1 MRLAYFCILLFAI
14 NLAFGQP
21 YYSFTPIQ
29 SQHGL
34 AENRVR
40 NINQLADGR
49 LVVVTEGMV
58 SLYNGTY
65 FKNIHVNEN
74 RLVPL
79 SGYKGFNH
87 SYVDGQGHFWLK
99 NWGRLMLIDLRKES
113 FENQSDSVLKSFGF
127 KEPLSDFFMDSNQD
141 LWIITSTGKLFYRNQ
156 KLQQTRLFL
165 SNVYKGDGKSD
176 NVYDINVVGHKL
188 LLFYRSGLLVC
199 FDISSGK
206 ELYRENPLDAER
218 QNRYNATLF
227 TIQQGQ
233 VLYQLRNG
241 KSGIM
246 LRYDVAKRKWST
258 VLETSYWLNVLS
270 ADSQGNLWL
279 SCRAGLWYID
289 KMLQKKQFIPTLHLV
304 DGRSINTEVSTLYN
318 DKQGGLWIGTLN
330 RGLLYYHPQQFKFR
344 NIGRTYFNV
353 SGNKDLAVTS
363 FAQGLNDDFLV
374 GTDQGLYTF
383 SKGAAKLVPYS
394 PKLSNI
400 QCNYLLKDRSGRIW
414 ICSQEGLYC
423 INNGN
428 LQFHPLGRI
437 NTAFEAK
444 DGTLYLGT
452 QQNGFGIF
460 NPLTS
465 TYQKATTKIKN
476 GQEPRSVR
484 QLISWNQGLLGISNE
499 GLFVF
504 NPKDQT
510 LEYPS
515 KTTRKPEIFNHSN
528 HHYNCIFTDSR
539 GLLWFGTQDGLHVWS
554 QKENS
559 LRSFY
564 TSDGLINSNIK
575 AIVEDKNHTIWLT
588 TSYGVSRIFVKDNKG
603 KYSYSITNFNKYDG
617 LIEGEFIEGSAY
629 AAKDGWLMMGG
640 IDGFNLINTD
650 SIATSRHTFTP
661 VFSGFQLF
669 NKEVKEGVSYNGNI
683 ILPNSISST
692 RELSLNHDQN
702 FFTIEFSAL
711 NYINPTQTYYSYK
724 LEGVDKLW
732 HEISSTDG
740 MGQVS
745 YTDLSPGTYIF
756 KVKAADNNRN
766 WNGETKSLKITIKAP
781 FWNTPLAKVI
791 YVILALLVLYFAISG
806 YIKSARRKLLAQQKE
821 QLDEAKFSF
830 FTNMSHELRTP
841 LTLILTPL
849 NAILEKQE
857 KGELKRAL
865 EGIYRN
871 ASHLLAL
878 VNQLL
883 DFRKLELSGQELH
896 LSLCNIRE
904 FTEALCLPFRSLAK
918 DKEIRFTCNSSFKD
932 LYMHLDKEKLN
943 IVLNNL
949 LSNAFKF
956 TPTEGSI
963 TLELDILHGEN
974 EQQKELCIRVSDS
987 GIGIEAEDLP
997 RIFEK
1002 FYQGKSQIDGNTGS
1016 GIGLHLVYEYVKLHQ
1031 GRIKAE
1037 SEINA
1042 GTKVEIL
1049 IPVNLQPSVESGD
1062 DLQAATSQAE
1072 DKVFKILVVEDNRE
1086 FRDFLVSQLSINYKV
1101 ISAVNGKEG
1110 LEKAIYHEV
1119 EMVISDVMMPVMDG
1133 LSLCSALKADIR
1145 TSHVPVI
1152 LLTARA
1158 STEAEYQGY
1167 EVGADAFIS
1176 KPFNMNILL
1185 LRIKNLLEQ
1194 QESRRSK
1201 YSKSIEIKPA
1211 EITTTGID
1219 EKLIQKALELIN
1231 SKMGNAN
1238 YSVEQFSNDMNME
1251 RSGLYRKLVSITG
1264 QTPSGFIRSVR
1275 LKRAAQLL
1283 RERDFSI
1290 GEIAE
1295 KVGFNNFAYFSK
1307 CFFEEFGV
1315 KPSRYR
1321 AAEHNT

>member
-1 MRLAYFCILLFAI
+1 MRLAYLCILLLAT
-14 NLAFGQP
+14 NLAFGQS
-21 YYSFTPIQ
+21 YYSFTPIE

-65 FKNIHVNEN
+65 FKNIHVDEN
-74 RLVPL
+74 RLIPL
-79 SGYKGFNH
+79 SGYTGFHH
-87 SYVDGQGHFWLK
+87 SYVDNEGHLWLK
-99 NWGRLMLIDLRKES
+99 TRGRLMLIDLLKER
-113 FENQSDSVLKSFGF
+113 FENQFDSVLKSLGF
-127 KEPLSDFFMDSNQD
+127 NEPLADFFMDNNRN
-141 LWIITSTGKLFYRNQ
+141 LWIISSTGKLFYRNE

-165 SNVYKGDGKSD
+165 PNVYRGNGVSD
-176 NVYDINVVGHKL
+176 NVYDINVVNHKL

-199 FDISSGK
+199 FDIASGK

-218 QNRYNATLF
+218 QKRYNATLF
-227 TIQQGQ
+227 TLQQGQ

-258 VLETSYWLNVLS
+258 VLETDYWLNMLS
-270 ADSQGNLWL
+270 ADKQGNLWL
-279 SCRAGLWYID
+279 SCREGLWYID
-289 KMLQKKQFIPTLHLV
+289 KTLQKKQFIPTLHLV
-304 DGRSINTEVSTLYN
+304 DGRSINSEVSTLYN

-330 RGLLYYHPQQFKFR
+330 RGLLYYHPQRFKFR
-344 NIGRTYFNV
+344 NIGKTYFNV
-353 SGNKDLAVTS
+353 SGNNDLAVTS
-363 FAQGLNDDFLV
+363 FTQAPNDDFLV
-374 GTDQGLYTF
+374 GTHQGLYTL
-383 SKGAAKLVPYS
+383 SKSTAKLAPYS
-394 PKLSNI
+394 PKLTTI
-400 QCNYLLKDRSGRIW
+400 QCNSLLKDRAGRIW
-414 ICSQEGLYC
+414 ICSKDGLYC
-423 INNGN
+423 INKGK
-428 LQFHPLGRI
+428 LQLYPLGRI

-452 QQNGFGIF
+452 HQNGFGVF
-460 NPLTS
+460 NPITS
-465 TYQKATTKIKN
+465 TYQKASAKVRN
-476 GQEPRSVR
+476 GNEPRSVS
-484 QLISWNQGLLGISNE
+484 QLITWNQRLLGISNE

-504 NPKDQT
+504 NPKNQT

-515 KTTRKPEIFNHSN
+515 KSTGKPAMLNPSN
-528 HHYNCIFTDSR
+528 HHYNCIFADSR
-539 GLLWFGTQDGLHVWS
+539 GLLWIGTQDGLNVWS
-554 QKENS
+554 EKENR
-559 LRSFY
+559 LRPFY

-575 AIVEDKNHTIWLT
+575 AIAEDKNHTIWLT
-588 TSYGVSRIFVKDNKG
+588 TSYGVSRMFVKGQKG

-617 LIEGEFIEGSAY
+617 LIEGEFIERSVHV
-629 AAKDGWLMMGG
+629 AKDGWLMMGG
-640 IDGFNLINTD
+640 IDGFNFINTD

-669 NKEVKEGVSYNGNI
+669 NKQVKENVAYDGNI

-692 RELSLNHDQN
+692 RELSLNYGQN

-724 LEGVDKLW
+724 LEGVDKSW
-732 HEISSTDG
+732 HEISSADG

-756 KVKAADNNRN
+756 KVKAADNSRN
-766 WNGETKSLKITIKAP
+766 WNGGTQILKITIHAP
-781 FWNTPLAKVI
+781 FWNTPLAMAV
-791 YVILALLVLYFAISG
+791 YVVLALFVLYFAISG

-849 NAILEKQE
+849 NAILEKQQE
-857 KGELKRAL
+857 GELKRAL

-871 ASHLLAL
+871 ANHLLAL

-904 FTEALCLPFRSLAK
+904 FTEVLCLPFRGLAK
-918 DKEIRFTCNSSFKD
+918 DKEIRFTCKSSFKD
-932 LYMHLDKEKLN
+932 LYTYLDKEKLN

-956 TPTEGSI
+956 TPAQGSVTI
-963 TLELDILHGEN
+963 ELDILQGEGEAQ
-974 EQQKELCIRVSDS
+974 EQLCIRVSDS

-1002 FYQGKSQIDGNTGS
+1002 FYQGKNQFDGNTGS
-1016 GIGLHLVYEYVKLHQ
+1016 GIGLHLVHEYVKLH
-1031 GRIKAE
+1031 GGTIKAE

-1049 IPVNLQPSVESGD
+1049 IPVNLQPSVESVGD
-1062 DLQAATSQAE
+1062 LPAAVSETE
-1072 DKVFKILVVEDNRE
+1072 DKAFKILVVEDNRE
-1086 FRDFLVSQLSINYKV
+1086 FRDFLVSQLSIHYKV
-1101 ISAVNGKEG
+1101 ISAVNGKDG

-1145 TSHVPVI
+1145 TSHIPVA
-1152 LLTARA
+1152 LLTARS

-1167 EVGADAFIS
+1167 EVGADAYIS

-1201 YSKSIEIKPA
+1201 YSKSIEIEPA

-1219 EKLIQKALELIN
+1219 EKFIQKALELIN
-1231 SKMGNAN
+1231 SKMDNAN
-1238 YSVEQFSNDMNME
+1238 YSVEQFSSDMNME
-1251 RSGLYRKLVSITG
+1251 RSGLYKKLVSITG

-1275 LKRAAQLL
+1275 LKRAALL
-1283 RERDFSI
+1283 LKESGFSI

-1315 KPSRYR
+1315 KPSQYR
-1321 AAEHNT
+1321 K